1 MLAPT
6 SGFPLLSV
14 LEGENAL
21 CGVGPVFF
29 AGGVGA
35 REGGDAPVEETG

>member
-1 MLAPT
+1 MLSST
-6 SGFPLLSV
+6 RGLPLLSV

-21 CGVGPVFF
+21 CGVGPVLF

-35 REGGDAPVEETG
+35 REGADTPVEETG